1 MPGRELEGA
10 IFYRVIQEGFTDKM
24 LRSSKQENHVDDGGK
39 SIPREGNS
47 KCKDSEQVGMKTEVV
62 CFFKH
67 RCPTSVHRKLIYNL
81 M

>member
-24 LRSSKQENHVDDGGK
+24 LRSSEQENHVDDGGK

-47 KCKDSEQVGMKTEVV
+47 KCKDSEQV
-62 CFFKH
+62 
-67 RCPTSVHRKLIYNL
+67 
-81 M
+81 